1 MLYSMQSILS
11 MPNIFID
18 PKNLKTLAT
27 SAIEVYNRETNGFI
41 AGKPVLMKIKGRE
54 RPVISLNTVYP
65 LQTSDR
71 KPSQVVNGNDLAH
84 NRALSSLSAMNIPLI
99 GGFHSH
105 TDYSQDF
112 DPYPELSHHDVDFIA
127 DEMKQINSHGGNI
140 HRWLEVLMTVKKR
153 DYSSVHK
160 KGIKVKP
167 FKRKLGLEVI
177 TAPYTSYKIT
187 LAGYWLQNGTQ
198 KLRVDG
204 EAKIFVK

>member
-1 MLYSMQSILS
+1 MSD
-11 MPNIFID
+11 IFID

-41 AGKPVLMKIKGRE
+41 AGRLVLKKVKGKE
-54 RPVISLNTVYP
+54 RPLISISTVYP

-71 KPSQVVNGNDLAH
+71 KPSQVIHGNNLAH
-84 NRALSSLSAMNIPLI
+84 SRALSSLSAMNIPLI

-112 DPYPELSHHDVDFIA
+112 DPYPELSHNDVDFIEE
-127 DEMKQINSHGGNI
+127 EMKQINLHGRNI

-153 DYSSVHK
+153 EYSSAHK
-160 KGIKVKP
+160 TGIKTKP

-177 TAPYTSYKIT
+177 TSPYTSYKIT

-198 KLRVDG
+198 KLRIDS
-204 EAKIFVK
+204 EAKIVFR